1 MGKTKER
8 DKLNAS
14 VFPLINDFDA
24 EVSQYPD
31 DQYNEYVLGD
41 LVVEEEGREYQG
53 NEDCDD
59 ISYFYFHKRVY
70 LERCL

>member
-14 VFPLINDFDA
+14 VFPLISDFDA

-41 LVVEEEGREYQG
+41 LVVEEEGREYYG
-53 NEDCDD
+53 DEDCDE
-59 ISYFYFHKRVY
+59 IHY
-70 LERCL
+70 LKFI